1 MSNSRRGNK
10 SLNAKGRS
18 TELDRISR
26 ENKKILQ
33 RMLTVRSEHDVK
45 KLKADAVHHEKLL
58 KRLRMVKYVP
68 RPDALSEVMRR
79 GRDEIAG
86 EMESIASKQGDD
98 DMSTAFSVSMTSQST
113 KKSTSSTAAS
123 AAAKTSKN
131 NKKKWASNAETGTHH
146 HHPIPTNIMSPNTKQ
161 TFISN
166 RRNSAKEDLTLLAK
180 AAKVDETYAND
191 ETYTEEKKEQDVK
204 DLLAS
209 AGGVSS
215 YAAAPP
221 AEAVAQGENTKPKVV
236 SMLPQQ
242 TIRPTTAEEISVEVE
257 KVFKK
262 LIPVVDAPEDQLE
275 RGVEVTVNMTNSR
288 RPAVLDI
295 VVNPIQRNTPL
306 TSLLP
311 EGKLKTSVS
320 IPTLISI
327 DQEHTDSYV
336 EGLIA
341 SLNIKLEGSDEAN
354 NDAGVRC
361 KLQVKGG
368 RPSTTAAS
376 KANAQA

>member
-1 MSNSRRGNK
+1 M
-10 SLNAKGRS
+10 
-18 TELDRISR
+18 
-26 ENKKILQ
+26 
-33 RMLTVRSEHDVK
+33 
-45 KLKADAVHHEKLL
+45 
-58 KRLRMVKYVP
+58 
-68 RPDALSEVMRR
+68 
-79 GRDEIAG
+79 
-86 EMESIASKQGDD
+86 
-98 DMSTAFSVSMTSQST
+98 
-113 KKSTSSTAAS
+113 
-123 AAAKTSKN
+123 
-131 NKKKWASNAETGTHH
+131 
-146 HHPIPTNIMSPNTKQ
+146 
-161 TFISN
+161 
-166 RRNSAKEDLTLLAK
+166 
-180 AAKVDETYAND
+180 
-191 ETYTEEKKEQDVK
+191 
-204 DLLAS
+204 
-209 AGGVSS
+209 
-215 YAAAPP
+215 
-221 AEAVAQGENTKPKVV
+221 
-236 SMLPQQ
+236 
-242 TIRPTTAEEISVEVE
+242 
-257 KVFKK
+257 
-262 LIPVVDAPEDQLE
+262 VDAPEDQLE